1 MSRGLTSGMETAV
14 SSDTVRP
21 FFLVD
26 LDFSSPIYIWSGT
39 GDLSHG
45 GNTYIGVGDLLGISA
60 LQETTDLGAQGVNLI
75 LSGID
80 NQAGTLLHKA
90 LTEDYQGK
98 SVEIKLGAFDSSA
111 SIIADPTSVFKG
123 FMDVMTIDE
132 GADSATISL
141 AVENKLIILEN
152 AKERRYNDE
161 DQKIE
166 NSTDKGFEFV
176 ASIQDVE
183 IVWGRSTGGGGTK
196 NLGGHPN
203 YAR

>member
-1 MSRGLTSGMETAV
+1 
-14 SSDTVRP
+14 
-21 FFLVD
+21 
-26 LDFSSPIYIWSGT
+26 
-39 GDLSHG
+39 
-45 GNTYIGVGDLLGISA
+45 
-60 LQETTDLGAQGVNLI
+60 
-75 LSGID
+75 
-80 NQAGTLLHKA
+80 
-90 LTEDYQGK
+90 
-98 SVEIKLGAFDSSA
+98 
-111 SIIADPTSVFKG
+111 
-123 FMDVMTIDE
+123 MTIDE

-166 NSTDKGFEFV
+166 NPTDKGFEFV